1 MGVIKFGGGT
11 GDFIFRVVDGMPRAV
26 PYAAITPYP
35 DAVGGEPY
43 TSVTDP
49 TGDDSAWPGGTGRAL
64 SDGAIPLA
72 HLDYG
77 IAQQPSGV
85 WLDCPDLPRRVWVAA
100 HEGGGSTDGGNGGEY
115 LELSSY
121 LGLSAPDG
129 GALTRYRTGP
139 AGVLQYQIDG
149 AATWTNVDSGGT
161 DTGSDVNTL
170 YVLAWDGSAWK
181 RMSGGAAL
189 TSRPAIGTRLILFLS
204 SATGATMPA
213 WAGPNDIALLAT

>member
-1 MGVIKFGGGT
+1 MGTIRIGGGS
-11 GDFIFRVVDGMPRAV
+11 GDFITRVVDGVLRTV
-26 PYAAITPYP
+26 PYAAITLYP
-35 DAVGGEPY
+35 DPVGGEPY

-64 SDGAIPLA
+64 SDGAVPLA
-72 HLDYG
+72 IVDYG

-85 WLDCPDLPRRVWVAA
+85 WLDCPDLPRRVWLAA

-129 GALTRYRTGP
+129 GAMTRYRTGSS
-139 AGVLQYQIDG
+139 GLLQYQIEG
-149 AATWTNVDSGGT
+149 SVGWTNVDTGGSGS
-161 DTGSDVNTL
+161 GSDVDAL
-170 YVLAWDGSAWK
+170 YVLVWDGSAWK

-189 TSRPAIGTRLILFLS
+189 TSRPAIGTRCILFLS

-213 WAGPNDIALLAT
+213 WAGPTDVTLLAT